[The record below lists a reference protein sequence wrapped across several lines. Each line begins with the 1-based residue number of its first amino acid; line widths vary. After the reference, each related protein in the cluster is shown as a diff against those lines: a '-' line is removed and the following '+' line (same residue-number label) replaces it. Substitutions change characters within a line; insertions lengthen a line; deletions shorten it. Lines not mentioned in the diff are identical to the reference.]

1 MYTLGNDE
9 SLSGVSLIENLY
21 EPKMEVNIKRIYD
34 SLKSEKKE
42 QNNILIV
49 GSNASA
55 LEATFNIMDISGMD
69 DLINKFYFLSR
80 DGAFPYRSNEG
91 QINLDDNNLDF

>member
-1 MYTLGNDE
+1 L
-9 SLSGVSLIENLY
+9 
-21 EPKMEVNIKRIYD
+21 K
-34 SLKSEKKE
+34 KSEKKE
-42 QNNILIV
+42 QNILIV

-80 DGAFPYRSNEG
+80 DGAFPSG
-91 QINLDDNNLDF
+91 AMKVKLI

>member
-1 MYTLGNDE
+1 
-9 SLSGVSLIENLY
+9 
-21 EPKMEVNIKRIYD
+21 
-34 SLKSEKKE
+34 
-42 QNNILIV
+42 V

-80 DGAFPYRSNEG
+80 DGAFPSRIMG
-91 QINLDDNNLDF
+91 QINVNNYKFEALNSKTLLKLLQNRFWRQLKRI

>member
-1 MYTLGNDE
+1 
-9 SLSGVSLIENLY
+9 
-21 EPKMEVNIKRIYD
+21 
-34 SLKSEKKE
+34 
-42 QNNILIV
+42 V

-55 LEATFNIMDISGMD
+55 LEATFNIMDISGID

-91 QINLDDNNLDF
+91 QINR

>member
-1 MYTLGNDE
+1 LGNDE
-9 SLSGVSLIENLY
+9 SLSGVSLIENQ
-21 EPKMEVNIKRIYD
+21 PKLEVNIKRIYD
-34 SLKSEKKE
+34 FLKKSKSRA

-69 DLINKFYFLSR
+69 DLINKFYFRVMAL
-80 DGAFPYRSNEG
+80 FHPRSEWSN
-91 QINLDDNNLDF
+91 

>member
-1 MYTLGNDE
+1 
-9 SLSGVSLIENLY
+9 
-21 EPKMEVNIKRIYD
+21 
-34 SLKSEKKE
+34 
-42 QNNILIV
+42 V

-80 DGAFPYRSNEG
+80 DGAFPSEAMKVKL
-91 QINLDDNNLDF
+91 I

>member
-1 MYTLGNDE
+1 MMNHFL
-9 SLSGVSLIENLY
+9 VSLIENLY
-21 EPKMEVNIKRIYD
+21 EPKMEVIKRIYD
-34 SLKSEKKE
+34 SLKKSEKKE

-80 DGAFPYRSNEG
+80 DGAFHPEAMKVK
-91 QINLDDNNLDF
+91 LM